1 MKYIFAIMLLVL
13 TTSTAFADMRQY
25 QSPVVQ
31 YFIDHP
37 DVESLTLYDCT
48 VPKATTAEEACKKL
62 SKRMHKISRAK
73 LFDTEHYWP
82 TDIASFQDPARPADV
97 IIYHEAPDAKVTS
110 GYFVR
115 IEGRNVRFI
124 RVHYKNANTGA
135 FESTIGDF
143 DENLLGVYD
152 FDSHKL
158 DSEPHRKF
166 FTKLIPDKSS
176 K

>member
-1 MKYIFAIMLLVL
+1 MLLVL

-110 GYFVR
+110 GYTPSARRFSLP
-115 IEGRNVRFI
+115 RNRYFI
-124 RVHYKNANTGA
+124 RQY
-135 FESTIGDF
+135 FEP
-143 DENLLGVYD
+143 LGII
-152 FDSHKL
+152 S
-158 DSEPHRKF
+158 R
-166 FTKLIPDKSS
+166 
-176 K
+176 